1 MREADESGAVAVFL
15 GEQADVDA
23 WFKAE
28 AITCDQCVKQSTP
41 IVQTLVHR
49 RDVQIQVQKIHIGL
63 KRHNLGGRNMLKMS
77 KLKTDAC
84 LIGLQFAVVGVGGVG
99 RGPEHIYL
107 RSQQQCIGMI
117 QPVVGLFTAVRRV
130 YVYEQTIHFT
140 YKTVVDGCM
149 HGKLVL
155 GVVGGVMLVGG

>member
-1 MREADESGAVAVFL
+1 MAVFL
-15 GEQADVDA
+15 GEQVNVEA

-28 AITCDQCVKQSTP
+28 SITCDQRIEHSALV
-41 IVQTLVHR
+41 VQTLMHWY
-49 RDVQIQVQKIHIGL
+49 DVQIQIQKIHIGL
-63 KRHNLGGRNMLKMS
+63 KRHNLGGRHMLQMS
-77 KLKTDAC
+77 KLKTDAR

-130 YVYEQTIHFT
+130 YV
-140 YKTVVDGCM
+140 
-149 HGKLVL
+149 
-155 GVVGGVMLVGG
+155 

>member
-1 MREADESGAVAVFL
+1 MSLYSASNLDCDVYAFRSGLPRRTTRGGGIVANAEEADQRRIGFGVREADESGAVAVFL

-63 KRHNLGGRNMLKMS
+63 KWHYLGGRHML
-77 KLKTDAC
+77 
-84 LIGLQFAVVGVGGVG
+84 
-99 RGPEHIYL
+99 
-107 RSQQQCIGMI
+107 
-117 QPVVGLFTAVRRV
+117 
-130 YVYEQTIHFT
+130 
-140 YKTVVDGCM
+140 
-149 HGKLVL
+149 
-155 GVVGGVMLVGG
+155 